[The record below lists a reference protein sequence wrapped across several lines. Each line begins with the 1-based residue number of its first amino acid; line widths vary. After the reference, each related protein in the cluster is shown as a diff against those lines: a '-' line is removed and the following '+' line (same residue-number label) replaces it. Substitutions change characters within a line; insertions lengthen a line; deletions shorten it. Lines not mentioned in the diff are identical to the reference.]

1 MLRLALAILMATV
14 VAMVP
19 LVAHADDGDDRGLLL
34 RIRGDVTV
42 PRGEV
47 ADSVIVIDGNV
58 TIDGTVRDNLVVIEG
73 TATITGTVEGNVTVI
88 SGTLDLRS
96 GATVHNV
103 NLIRSDLTRAS
114 GATITGELNQ
124 REKFVFRGVAAV
136 FSILFWAGMTILV
149 LASGLLFAAVGG
161 RQLRA
166 SAGVLTAELGNSI
179 LGAVIVWVG
188 LPIAAV
194 IVILTLVGIPLGI
207 AMLLFLLPAL
217 WVTGYIAAATRLG
230 VWLVGLVG
238 RAPGDHPYA
247 AAGSGLLALQLLI
260 LVPFIGALIAG
271 LAGLWG
277 AGAIGLTAYRA
288 ARGRTATPAQ
298 TAEVDSSPA
307 PA

>member
-1 MLRLALAILMATV
+1 MLRLALAIVMATV

-58 TIDGTVRDNLVVIEG
+58 TIDGTVRDTLVVIEG
-73 TATITGTVEGNVTVI
+73 TATISGNVEGGVTVI

-124 REKFVFRGVAAV
+124 REKFVFRGAAAV
-136 FSILFWAGMTILV
+136 FSVLFWIGMTILV
-149 LASGLLFAAVGG
+149 LACGLLFAAVGG

-194 IVILTLVGIPLGI
+194 ILILTLVGIPLGI

-288 ARGRTATPAQ
+288 ARGRTAAPLQ
-298 TAEVDSSPA
+298 SAEVDSSPA